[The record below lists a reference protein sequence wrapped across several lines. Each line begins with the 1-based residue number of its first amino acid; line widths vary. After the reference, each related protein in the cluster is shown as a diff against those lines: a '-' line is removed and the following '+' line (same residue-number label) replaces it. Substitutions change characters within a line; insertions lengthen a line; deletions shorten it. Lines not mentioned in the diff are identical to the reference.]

1 MPTVWETVWQVVAVV
16 AAVTAAGSLGYL
28 IWSRGH
34 VVRLAP
40 PKTHRPSTP
49 EEALAQLQRGAGQLA
64 TEKRLS
70 REDRARLAALAKQQQ
85 PFAVLVGCSDS
96 RVAPELIFGCGL
108 GDLFVVRNAGNTVG
122 DRALGSIVYGVTV
135 LGAPLIVVLGHAR
148 CGAVEAA
155 TQLIDN
161 DAAFS
166 GSLKEAIVPIL
177 PAVERARQAGAP
189 DLLAAAVHENVRSIV
204 ERLKTSSEHE
214 ITSRVADGRLKVV
227 GAYYDLVTGEVEFF
241 A

>member
-1 MPTVWETVWQVVAVV
+1 MPTVWETVWQIVAIL
-16 AAVTAAGSLGYL
+16 AALTAAGSFGYL
-28 IWSRGH
+28 VWTRAH
-34 VVRLAP
+34 AVLLAP
-40 PKTHRPSTP
+40 PTSHRPSSP
-49 EEALAQLQRGAGQLA
+49 AEALAQLQRGAGQLS

-70 REDRARLAALAKQQQ
+70 REGRAKLADLAKQQQ

-122 DRALGSIVYGVTV
+122 DRALGSIIYGVTV

-161 DAAFS
+161 DEAFS
-166 GSLKEAIVPIL
+166 GALKQAIVPIL
-177 PAVERARQAGAP
+177 PAVEKARRANPP
-189 DLLAAAVHENVRSIV
+189 DLIAAAVHENVRAVV
-204 ERLKTSSEHE
+204 ERLRTSSEPE
-214 ITSRVADGRLKVV
+214 IVGRVADGRLRVV
-227 GAYYDLVTGEVEFF
+227 GAYYDLVTGEVEF
-241 A
+241 